1 MRMRSSKCRRLC
13 RDRFDTLFRE
23 RGRREGAYIV
33 ELAIALPIIFL
44 VVFSGFELM
53 HFFKIRH
60 AANQASYEAARRLII
75 PGGTSAEALAAA
87 NQIANANM
95 LTIDSI
101 SVTPSVINRDTREVT
116 VQLSIRFRNEWSFA
130 RLLAGRTIVSRCTLM
145 HEYSSIY
152 RN

>member
-1 MRMRSSKCRRLC
+1 MRSSKCRRVC
-13 RDRFDTLFRE
+13 RDGFDNLFRE
-23 RGRREGAYIV
+23 RGHREGAYIV
-33 ELAIALPIIFL
+33 ELAIAIPIVFM

>member
-1 MRMRSSKCRRLC
+1 MRKGSNKSRH
-13 RDRFDTLFRE
+13 
-23 RGRREGAYIV
+23 GRREVRGTGVVARGHRQGAYVV
-33 ELAIALPIIFL
+33 ELAIALPVVFL
-44 VVFSGFELM
+44 VVFSGFELI

-75 PGGTSAEALAAA
+75 PGGTSAEAFAAA
-87 NQIANANM
+87 NHIANAN
-95 LTIDSI
+95 LLAIDSI